1 MCGVIFMHTSAL
13 LLQEEADLQWELL
26 NLCTAFAFT
35 SVPLFLMMSGY
46 LLCSNEK
53 TMDLGL
59 LLKKRLPRL
68 AAPLAAWRP
77 CGSASRTAP

>member
-1 MCGVIFMHTSAL
+1 MPEKARPHIDYFDFLRLLAMCGVIFMHTSAL

-59 LLKKRLPRL
+59 LDRK
-68 AAPLAAWRP
+68 
-77 CGSASRTAP
+77 SVV